1 MKKINFEGLTIV
13 ETIKTLKTIRLGSW
27 HSFTKKH
34 VESNGYSYVKRYSG
48 RLCDYENM
56 ASTIEKRKTQPKR
69 SSNGSSVVVII
80 PNVLYY
86 FVNTDNYNL
95 SIKTIDD
102 RKHSS
107 TTYYDDN
114 GNEISKEEYERV
126 NGAKK
131 SNSNGNMFYIN
142 IKELVEIH

>member
-1 MKKINFEGLTIV
+1 MKEV
-13 ETIKTLKTIRLGSW
+13 RLGSW

-34 VESNGYSYVKRYSG
+34 VEDNGYYYVKKYSG

-56 ASTIEKRKTQPKR
+56 ASTIEKRKTQPKKV
-69 SSNGSSVVVII
+69 SNGNSVVVII
-80 PNVLYY
+80 PNILYY

-95 SIKTIDD
+95 SVKTIDD

-107 TTYYDDN
+107 TTYYDNN
-114 GNEISKEEYERV
+114 GNEITKQEYELV
-126 NGAKK
+126 NGVKK
-131 SNSNGNMFYIN
+131 SSGNGNMFYIN